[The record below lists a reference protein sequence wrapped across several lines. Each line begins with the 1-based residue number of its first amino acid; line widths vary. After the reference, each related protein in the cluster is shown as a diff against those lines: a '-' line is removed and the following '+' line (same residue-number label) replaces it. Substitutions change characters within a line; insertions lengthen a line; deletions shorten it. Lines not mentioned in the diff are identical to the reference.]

1 MRICKGESLTL
12 SQKQQIFE
20 LWNKE
25 YPRNLK
31 YNSVE
36 ELENYLRE
44 LMDQNHMLLLDEK
57 DTIKGWYFDFIR
69 ENERWFVAIIDLDF
83 QGRTFGT
90 QLMELAKQE
99 RSDLSGWVINS
110 DNYQKLNGEKYK
122 SPTGFY
128 KKLGFEILSEIILIN
143 DKITA
148 TKIRWSRTGYNNG

>member
-1 MRICKGESLTL
+1 MKFIKRKNLTL
-12 SQKQQIFE
+12 IQKQEIFE

-36 ELENYLRE
+36 ELENYLQD
-44 LMDQNHMLLLDEK
+44 LTDQNHILLLDEK
-57 DTIKGWYFDFIR
+57 GKIKGWYFDFIR
-69 ENERWFVAIIDLDF
+69 GNERWFAAIIDSEF
-83 QGRTFGT
+83 QGRKFGS
-90 QLMELAKQE
+90 QLIELAKQE

-110 DNYQKLNGEKYK
+110 DNYKKVNGEKYK

-128 KKLGFEILSEIILIN
+128 RKLGFEIQSGIILKT

-148 TKIRWSRTGYNNG
+148 SKIRWSKNRFQ